1 MVGTPIERIPFTV
14 LVFRWFAI
22 VFYLFWEFVFGG
34 IVQGQI
40 VDAFSELRDEANA
53 KEDDFNSNCL
63 ICSIASTTL
72 ERIGN
77 GFVDHRDVS
86 AALFAFI
93 CVSFV
98 CFLFGSQ
105 LNGCVLI
112 AEDSRP
118 MELFAIP
125 SFHLQHSLLR
135 SFWNANLCQE
145 AARDWRLWVYTSG
158 HVLRV

>member
-93 CVSFV
+93 CVSLV
-98 CFLFGSQ
+98 CFLIWGSTKQ
-105 LNGCVLI
+105 LCVDCRGFTPHGTI
-112 AEDSRP
+112 CYT
-118 MELFAIP
+118 FIP
-125 SFHLQHSLLR
+125 STALLTTI
-135 SFWNANLCQE
+135 FLECKPM
-145 AARDWRLWVYTSG
+145 SG
-158 HVLRV
+158 GN